1 MDLPKRKRKTYELY
15 DLYFILDLFWKNE
28 AALFLPFHVTQLMS
42 NSTAVPNE
50 ISTTEV
56 NQDPISKVST
66 QIMIVSEILL
76 LSNIA

>member
-1 MDLPKRKRKTYELY
+1 M
-15 DLYFILDLFWKNE
+15 N
-28 AALFLPFHVTQLMS
+28 LPFHVTQLMS